1 MDYYS
6 EEQLAVKE
14 LRSVA
19 HHEAGHK
26 VLWQQ
31 FGGAGHAFVWRR
43 LDRGPDEK
51 AWCGQFRPISCPEA
65 MQRAFLTAGI
75 LGPQL
80 PPNWRVLV
88 GMAGILSEELLID
101 QTSDTEVIAESLF
114 SRIWMGEASATD
126 LNLMGIADI
135 DDFKH
140 DYEVAEEAIRLLR
153 ESWSNVQSVA
163 ECLISEAEEILLRS
177 I

>member
-1 MDYYS
+1 MDGYS
-6 EEQLAVKE
+6 EEQIAAAE
-14 LRSVA
+14 LLSA
-19 HHEAGHK
+19 AYHEAGHQ
-26 VLWQQ
+26 VLWRL
-31 FGGAGHAFVWRR
+31 FGGAGHAFVWKR
-43 LDRGPDEK
+43 LDRAPDEK
-51 AWCGQFRPISCPEA
+51 AWSGQFRAISCLEV
-65 MQRAFLTAGI
+65 MQKALLAAGI
-75 LGPQL
+75 SGPRL
-80 PPNWRVLV
+80 HPNWRVLV

-101 QTSDTEVIAESLF
+101 ETGDTEVIAENLF

-140 DYEVAEEAIRLLR
+140 DYEVVEEAIRLLS

-163 ECLISEAEEILLRS
+163 ECLISEAEEILLRT